1 MATVQIT
8 VARERLLAFVEQFE
22 DLCSKKAS
30 FSTEDFLEHQKWI
43 FSENLDVD
51 IRIEEQ
57 LREKKSNISLVSA
70 LKDISSKDNDSSTN
84 SEDEEEDSE
93 MEIEEDAIEPD
104 GDTSSVAAEIPETE
118 TSIIDMFS
126 KNVSPEKERVNDTEA
141 DMEGFKNVPSGKNT
155 ESTQAVNIRED
166 ETLDERPD
174 VEENKVVNKV
184 PDEKHCNKIMDIPDG
199 KKKSEITRCSECN
212 FQAAGFNGLKV
223 HIEMHHLN
231 LRYKCTFCP
240 RDSKEIYLMKVH
252 LKKYHKETEGNIFQ
266 LDYECKR
273 CDIREPMEAFNDH
286 MLLYHP
292 DLKIFYEGRRTK
304 AFGQKQ
310 DLDCRFCPFKAKI
323 ASQLNLHV
331 ETSHM
336 NLDYRCKLC
345 NFTCNSYLNIRG
357 HVGSTHAPKSLIEY
371 EDRRKAPKKEMRIFL
386 RLNIYRH
393 CAPCE
398 TEIKHQENLTKHIQ
412 SNHPEVKYRP
422 ECQRRNKRKREG
434 YSKDSSKST
443 GSGSGDFNC
452 VECEY
457 STALKY
463 NLTSHTMLR
472 HLNSKFECMG
482 CNVKEK
488 QISRMLRHVKDNH
501 QNNSELMKS
510 TCFKC
515 SFTTENLEVFTT
527 HINDVHLS
535 YLPATSR
542 KRKTHCR
549 GRRVKKE
556 KESGPGDFDCVE
568 CEYSTALK
576 NNLTSHTM
584 LRHMKSVLECM
595 ECNLKRKCM
604 RLMLRHVKDNHENNS
619 TLLKSTCFKCSFTTD
634 SLEVFKKHTAEIHL
648 PYLPPTTSRKTRRK
662 GQNPGDFNCVECEYS
677 SDFRSNL
684 TSHTMLKHMNSK
696 FECMECKLREKRMC
710 KMLRHV
716 KDNHQNNSAHIK
728 STCVKCSFTT
738 EILEEFKTHTN
749 EVHLSY
755 LPTTSGIGRRGH
767 IVKRNLIHDQKPTFN
782 CLACSTEST
791 DKSQIIAHIFE
802 NHDVNEDLDED
813 EQLEDIVKYLQVLCK
828 KCDFSGTFAEYNVHL
843 TSRPEITPVV
853 NMRCNICQSD
863 EKDLSTHKLLVHGKC
878 YYACKSCDFKSHQHR
893 SLLVHSKANHTS
905 CGFQF
910 LCGFCNVKLGKSG
923 MEDHF
928 LEHHQEKFSE
938 KPTKTLQKC
947 NECDFQNIS
956 DLKLRDHKRKVHS
969 VYNCSECE
977 AVFNVQKRY
986 LIHKRHK
993 HNNYT
998 FDCDKCD
1005 FKTRHES
1012 SIRRHANSVHKTINF
1027 YPCPDCGRQ
1036 FTRNDNMRF
1045 HRKSC
1050 MGA

>member
-30 FSTEDFLEHQKWI
+30 FSTEDFLEHQKLI
-43 FSENLDVD
+43 FSENLNVD
-51 IRIEEQ
+51 IQIEGQ

-70 LKDISSKDNDSSTN
+70 LKGIWSKDNESSTN
-84 SEDEEEDSE
+84 TEDDEDTE

-104 GDTSSVAAEIPETE
+104 GDTSPVASEMPETE
-118 TSIIDMFS
+118 TRIIDTFD
-126 KNVSPEKERVNDTEA
+126 KNNVSSEKERVNDTEA
-141 DMEGFKNVPSGKNT
+141 DMEGLKNVPSEKNT
-155 ESTQAVNIRED
+155 ESTRAVNIRED

-199 KKKSEITRCSECN
+199 KKKSEITRCLECN

-252 LKKYHKETEGNIFQ
+252 LKKYHKETEGNIFK

-273 CDIREPMEAFNDH
+273 CDLREPMEAFNDH

-304 AFGQKQ
+304 AFGPKQ
-310 DLDCRFCPFKAKI
+310 ELDCRFCPFKAKI

-443 GSGSGDFNC
+443 GSG
-452 VECEY
+452 
-457 STALKY
+457 
-463 NLTSHTMLR
+463 
-472 HLNSKFECMG
+472 
-482 CNVKEK
+482 
-488 QISRMLRHVKDNH
+488 
-501 QNNSELMKS
+501 
-510 TCFKC
+510 
-515 SFTTENLEVFTT
+515 
-527 HINDVHLS
+527 
-535 YLPATSR
+535 
-542 KRKTHCR
+542 
-549 GRRVKKE
+549 RRVKKE
-556 KESGPGDFDCVE
+556 KESGPGDFNCVE

-584 LRHMKSVLECM
+584 LRHMKSVFECM

-619 TLLKSTCFKCSFTTD
+619 TLIKSTCVKCSFTTE

-767 IVKRNLIHDQKPTFN
+767 IVKRSLIHDQKPTFN
-782 CLACSTEST
+782 CLACSAEST

-828 KCDFSGTFAEYNVHL
+828 KCDFSGTFSEYNVHL

-928 LEHHQEKFSE
+928 LEHHEEKSNE
-938 KPTKTLQKC
+938 KPTKTLQRC